1 MKKNVINEISQM
13 KFLFGYRPGK
23 VLSEQNLPTEEG
35 YDMYE
40 GLGMETDMYEMDDD
54 IVMVEPDV
62 MEPEVKPDTDRDVE
76 ERPSRPGRPDR
87 DPSRLPYTDPDTHP
101 QGSDEDEI
109 EYELEIDDVP
119 RMDRPMGRRNRDMG
133 MDRPMGR
140 MRNMGMDRP
149 MGGRNRNSDET
160 EYEIEIDGDIEDLF

>member
-1 MKKNVINEISQM
+1 MEEDFSDMEDVMVDDFEDIDLGPEVAPAPTREREKTREKE
-13 KFLFGYRPGK
+13 KETDKPYRP
-23 VLSEQNLPTEEG
+23 S
-35 YDMYE
+35 
-40 GLGMETDMYEMDDD
+40 
-54 IVMVEPDV
+54 
-62 MEPEVKPDTDRDVE
+62 
-76 ERPSRPGRPDR
+76 RPDR
-87 DPSRLPYTDPDTHP
+87 DPGRLPYTDPDTHP

-119 RMDRPMGRRNRDMG
+119 RMERPMGRRNRDMG

-149 MGGRNRNSDET
+149 MGRKNRNSDET

>member
-13 KFLFGYRPGK
+13 KFLFGYKPGK
-23 VLSEQNLPTEEG
+23 VLSEQNLPMEEDFS
-35 YDMYE
+35 DME
-40 GLGMETDMYEMDDD
+40 DVMVDDFEDIDLGPEVAPAPTREKERTREKEKETD
-54 IVMVEPDV
+54 
-62 MEPEVKPDTDRDVE
+62 KPY
-76 ERPSRPGRPDR
+76 RPSRPDR
-87 DPSRLPYTDPDTHP
+87 DPGRLPYTDPDTHP

-119 RMDRPMGRRNRDMG
+119 R

>member
-13 KFLFGYRPGK
+13 KFLFGYKPGK
-23 VLSEQNLPTEEG
+23 VLSEQNVPMEEDFSDMEDVMVDDFEDIDLGPEVAPAPTREREKTR
-35 YDMYE
+35 E
-40 GLGMETDMYEMDDD
+40 KEKETD
-54 IVMVEPDV
+54 
-62 MEPEVKPDTDRDVE
+62 KPY
-76 ERPSRPGRPDR
+76 RPSRPDR
-87 DPSRLPYTDPDTHP
+87 DPGRLPYTDPDTHP

-119 RMDRPMGRRNRDMG
+119 RMEKPMGRRNRDMG

-140 MRNMGMDRP
+140 MRNMDMDRP